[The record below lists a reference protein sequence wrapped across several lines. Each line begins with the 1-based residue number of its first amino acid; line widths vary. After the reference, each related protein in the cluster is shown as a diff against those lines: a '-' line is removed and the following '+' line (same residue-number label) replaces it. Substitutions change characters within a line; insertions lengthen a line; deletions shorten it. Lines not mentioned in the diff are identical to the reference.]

1 MGILVGT
8 LQRQV
13 YVGPPVGLHV
23 GLYNMF
29 PVGCAAHMWGCLWG
43 LATKRWLPVG
53 FVERD
58 AHVGLELGDALAQDK
73 RRLVVVSPE
82 HKTNLNNND
91 TGCLV
96 IRVR

>member
-1 MGILVGT
+1 M
-8 LQRQV
+8 
-13 YVGPPVGLHV
+13 GLH
-23 GLYNMF
+23 
-29 PVGCAAHMWGCLWG
+29 ARG
-43 LATKRWLPVG
+43 LATKRLPVG

-58 AHVGLELGDALAQDK
+58 AHVGLELGDTLAQDK

-82 HKTNLNNND
+82 HKTNLNNN